1 MKTDSIR
8 KAMVVGIAVL
18 IGVSACVSVWFVLRA
33 HKGKT
38 PLVYDVPSS
47 NNGLTTQYRKAPQ
60 QSQHSDAEPLTLEE
74 RTARDLLQFRSIHT
88 EEQLASPEVQ
98 KLLEVIDSPAFIKYL
113 EKGDNSSRAWNEFLG
128 SQGLS
133 SLEPAFFDVFRN
145 EFPTGSPADYEPEMR
160 QQIAEMFLVTE
171 PVAPINVEEATL
183 QRARVVAELMTKERR
198 GRAWFMG
205 QFGIDWDGVFQVE
218 QSGMENNPSL
228 KWMSDVQR
236 NAASIVANAE
246 TAGIDSPATER
257 SASSWDMSSVGE
269 SPSASHSGTEIP
281 ATLDTKETRQLTNTA
296 IEAEIERSLTSQP
309 PDIPAAPSPDKLG
322 EIQSNLEASLKEQFS
337 KGRFD
342 RAMST
347 LEQHGQEEGLRR
359 LRENDPEVAKQ
370 IDQHRKQ
377 EEVPK

>member
-1 MKTDSIR
+1 MKIDSIR

-60 QSQHSDAEPLTLEE
+60 QSQHSNAEPLTLEE
-74 RTARDLLQFRSIHT
+74 RTARDLKNQILSSHT
-88 EEQLASPEVQ
+88 EEQLPPAMQE
-98 KLLEVIDSPAFIKYL
+98 LLEVIDSPAFIKYL
-113 EKGDNSSRAWNEFLG
+113 EKGDNSSRAWYEFLET
-128 SQGLS
+128 QGWPS
-133 SLEPAFFDVFRN
+133 MQPVFFDVFRD

-205 QFGIDWDGVFQVE
+205 QFGVDWDGVFQVE
-218 QSGMENNPSL
+218 QPGMENNPSL

-269 SPSASHSGTEIP
+269 SPSAPHSGTEVP
-281 ATLDTKETRQLTNTA
+281 ATVDTFESTHSTDTE
-296 IEAEIERSLTSQP
+296 IMAEIERSLTSQP
-309 PDIPAAPSPDKLG
+309 PDIPAAPSPGKLG
-322 EIQSNLEASLKEQFS
+322 ESQSNLEASLKSQFS
-337 KGRFD
+337 SERFD
-342 RAMST
+342 RAMDT
-347 LEQHGQEEGLRR
+347 LDRYGPEEGIRR

-377 EEVPK
+377 EEVPR